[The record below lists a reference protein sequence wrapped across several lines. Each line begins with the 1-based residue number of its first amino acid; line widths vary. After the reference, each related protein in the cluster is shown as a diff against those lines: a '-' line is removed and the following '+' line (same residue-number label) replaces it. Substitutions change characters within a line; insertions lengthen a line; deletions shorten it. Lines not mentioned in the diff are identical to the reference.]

1 MSVIGLVIH
10 FIAVGPH
17 RYSFSPPCERSSIIK
32 EIIPKT
38 HQSQNAPRNNKD
50 LSIQHRWGIASLRT
64 DILIIEASSSI
75 LGKGTGMAKIDTD
88 AMAQKTLD
96 TVTALSKLPVVRVD
110 RGEFLR
116 KQFKDS
122 EYLDRILEDGPQSVY
137 TPESLRN
144 KAGKVIA
151 ASTTSTSLTSF
162 AAGLPG
168 NPVAMVAVGGADVV
182 QYFGF
187 ALNMA
192 QKLAYLFGDDDL
204 FSGDMDQLSEQTQNR
219 IIAYL
224 AAMVGVSGASTL
236 ILNVSAKAG
245 GVIGKRV
252 AAKALTKTVW
262 YPIMKK
268 TMASIGVKITKQTVG
283 KVVTKAVPVLGGVVS
298 GGITYVTFRPM
309 GKWFADM
316 LVRRAKGDLDDDG
329 LELNPEFL
337 EELKRMQDGD
347 GTAAIRYRDHL

>member
-1 MSVIGLVIH
+1 MV
-10 FIAVGPH
+10 
-17 RYSFSPPCERSSIIK
+17 
-32 EIIPKT
+32 
-38 HQSQNAPRNNKD
+38 
-50 LSIQHRWGIASLRT
+50 
-64 DILIIEASSSI
+64 
-75 LGKGTGMAKIDTD
+75 KIDTD
-88 AMAQKTLD
+88 EMAQKTLD
-96 TVTALSKLPVVRVD
+96 MVTALSKLPIVRVD
-110 RGEFLR
+110 REEFLR
-116 KQFKDS
+116 QQFKDS
-122 EYLDRILEDGPQSVY
+122 EYLDQILEDGPQSVY

-144 KAGKVIA
+144 KADKIIA

-168 NPVAMVAVGGADVV
+168 NPVAMIAAGGADVV

-204 FSGDMDQLSEQTQNR
+204 FSSDMDQLSEQTQNR

-224 AAMVGVSGASTL
+224 AAMLGVSGAATL
-236 ILNVSAKAG
+236 ILNVTAKASEA
-245 GVIGKRV
+245 IGKKV
-252 AAKALTKTVW
+252 AAKALTKTAW

-268 TMASIGVKITKQTVG
+268 VTASIGVKITKQTVG

-309 GKWFADM
+309 GKRFTDM
-316 LVRRAKGDLDDDG
+316 LVKRANGDLDNDS

-337 EELKRMQDGD
+337 DKLKRTRSESM
-347 GTAAIRYRDHL
+347 AADDVIAAQPEKDC